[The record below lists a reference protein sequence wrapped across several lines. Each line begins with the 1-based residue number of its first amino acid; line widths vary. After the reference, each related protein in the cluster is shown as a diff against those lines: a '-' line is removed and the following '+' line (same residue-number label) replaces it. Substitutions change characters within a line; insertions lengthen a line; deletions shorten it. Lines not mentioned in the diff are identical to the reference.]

1 VEPANLAKVQ
11 AHLDGVAH
19 SVIGTVSAL
28 TVLEVVGVHTPNE
41 SMSLAALRSAWD
53 APSDG

>member
-1 VEPANLAKVQ
+1 
-11 AHLDGVAH
+11 
-19 SVIGTVSAL
+19 VSAL

-53 APSDG
+53 ARSDG